1 MSTRALGPLK
11 LQVKQLA
18 EHPGEVSELAKALLI
33 LIDSVLYQS
42 VQLYQLDETIRSSNK
57 KRSPSA
63 GPEHF

>member
-33 LIDSVLYQS
+33 LIDSVHYQS
-42 VQLYQLDETIRSSNK
+42 VQLYQLDETVRSSNK

>member
-11 LQVKQLA
+11 LQAKKLA
-18 EHPGEVSELAKALLI
+18 EHPGEIGELAKALLI
-33 LIDSVLYQS
+33 LIDSVHYQS
-42 VQLYQLDETIRSSNK
+42 VQLYQLDETVRSKSR